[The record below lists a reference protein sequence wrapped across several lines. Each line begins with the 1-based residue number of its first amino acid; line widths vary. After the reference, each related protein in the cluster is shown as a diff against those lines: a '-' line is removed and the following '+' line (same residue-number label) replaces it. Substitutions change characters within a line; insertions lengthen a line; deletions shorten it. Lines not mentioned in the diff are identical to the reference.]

1 MSLDSHDFCL
11 VSVMASSV
19 EAGVSLVCKHFLILA
34 LALLVNIHPYTS
46 ASDLLGFNF
55 SLIHV
60 KMYVNLTVKHANSKC
75 TQNTLSKNDI
85 ALLMVQLKTPE
96 QLGFQCASHSD
107 MFSKSY
113 TSTFLHF
120 ISPDRVVYHLCK
132 CHHSTPLGLVSP
144 QR

>member
-11 VSVMASSV
+11 VSLMASSV
-19 EAGVSLVCKHFLILA
+19 EAGVSLVCKHFLMLA

-60 KMYVNLTVKHANSKC
+60 KINVNLTVKHANSKC
-75 TQNTLSKNDI
+75 TQN

-96 QLGFQCASHSD
+96 QLGLQCASHSD
-107 MFSKSY
+107 MFFKSY
-113 TSTFLHF
+113 TSSFLHF
-120 ISPDRVVYHLCK
+120 YTLYHQIVLSTISPSVITALHL
-132 CHHSTPLGLVSP
+132 V
-144 QR
+144 